1 MPLTSS
7 LPCTLLLHGGSG
19 RLHPAGT
26 PFPQQT
32 AYTDALTEAAQ
43 AGYAVLSKGGTSVE
57 AVEASLR
64 ILEDSPLFNAGR
76 GSVFSHAGVNEMDA
90 ALMDGATLRAGA
102 VAGVRTVRNPISAAR
117 AVMERSS
124 HVLLTGAGADEF
136 AAEMGLATAAPEWF
150 RVEARWQQWQA
161 LQQAEALAQAPS
173 PSNLSTPKYGTVG
186 AVALDQAG
194 HLAAGTSTGGMLNKK
209 YGRVGD
215 SPLIGAGTYAN
226 HVCAVSGTGHGEFF
240 IRHAVAHDIAALT
253 EYRGL
258 SVQQAA
264 ELVIHHKVAPAGG
277 RGGVI
282 VLDAQGNVAM
292 PYSTEG
298 MFWALVR
305 ADGRVETNICN
316 MVIE

>member
-1 MPLTSS
+1 MSTANI
-7 LPCTLLLHGGSG
+7 TLLLHGGSG

-26 PFPQQT
+26 PFPQEAEYKRT
-32 AYTDALTEAAQ
+32 LAAAAQ
-43 AGYAVLSKGGTSVE
+43 AGFAVLAGGGHSLL

-64 ILEDSPLFNAGR
+64 LLEDSPLFNAGR

-102 VAGVRTVRNPISAAR
+102 VAGVRTVRNPITAAR
-117 AVMERSS
+117 AVLERSA

-136 AAEMGLATAAPEWF
+136 AAEMGLETAPPEWF
-150 RVEARWQQWQA
+150 RTEERWQQFQA
-161 LQQAEALAQAPS
+161 LPAADTRPAALP
-173 PSNLSTPKYGTVG
+173 PKYGTVG

-194 HLAAGTSTGGMLNKK
+194 HLAAGTSTGGMLNKR

-240 IRHAVAHDIAALT
+240 IRHAVAHDIAALM

-258 SVQQAA
+258 DVEAA
-264 ELVIHHKVAPAGG
+264 AHQVIHDKVAPAGG
-277 RGGVI
+277 LGGVI
-282 VLDAQGNVAM
+282 VLDAHGRVAM
-292 PYSTEG
+292 PHSTEG
-298 MFWALVR
+298 LFWALAR
-305 ADGRVETNICN
+305 AHGPVETNVCHMI
-316 MVIE
+316 VE